1 MTTTTSTFASRA
13 ISFGSLLLAAGI
25 AIALPTAAFA
35 QDSERAQ
42 PEGGFYVTLN
52 AGVTSPSD
60 EAFEGIQAPAAGSP
74 GVAGAPATI
83 AVQYDEDVT
92 FAGAIGYRLPTRV
105 FGIFQPSVE
114 LEYSYGGADIDGGTA
129 NGVSQTF
136 VGDVDVNTFTI
147 NYRSELKLSDDQKVT
162 PFFGGGIGIA
172 DVDADIGFFPNNGVA
187 NAPTFALSGSDTGL
201 VLHSNIGLSFR
212 LTDNIDLETRV
223 RYQRISGLEF
233 EQTYVANG
241 ANSFNAAVDGDFETV
256 SGLAGIRFR
265 F

>member
-1 MTTTTSTFASRA
+1 M
-13 ISFGSLLLAAGI
+13 
-25 AIALPTAAFA
+25 P
-35 QDSERAQ
+35 
-42 PEGGFYVTLN
+42 N
-52 AGVTSPSD
+52 
-60 EAFEGIQAPAAGSP
+60 
-74 GVAGAPATI
+74 
-83 AVQYDEDVT
+83 
-92 FAGAIGYRLPTRV
+92 
-105 FGIFQPSVE
+105 
-114 LEYSYGGADIDGGTA
+114 
-129 NGVSQTF
+129 
-136 VGDVDVNTFTI
+136 
-147 NYRSELKLSDDQKVT
+147 
-162 PFFGGGIGIA
+162 
-172 DVDADIGFFPNNGVA
+172 IGFFPNNGVA